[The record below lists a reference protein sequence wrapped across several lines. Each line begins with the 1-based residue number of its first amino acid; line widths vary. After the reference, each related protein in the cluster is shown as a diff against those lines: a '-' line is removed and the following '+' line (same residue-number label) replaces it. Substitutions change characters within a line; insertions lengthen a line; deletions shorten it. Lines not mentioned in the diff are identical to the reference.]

1 MYRLLCIDLSCPC
14 NGLCPFIETAARP
27 VPFICQ
33 FFPCVIYD
41 TVSYVQVLLL
51 VDSCLTESNEFPER
65 MMLYFFMSWQYYLDL
80 DPWAPFDFGGLELN
94 RLARTA
100 AVSAAIS
107 ATMTFARNR
116 ALGNGHR
123 HGIPSR
129 QIGKVSNPKSP
140 NCLQEKRRIEVATC
154 CCLNIFKIQMRL
166 QSEISPFLG

>member
-1 MYRLLCIDLSCPC
+1 LQWIVSIHWNSSKASAFYMPIFSLCDLRHCFVCPSAPSGRFLI
-14 NGLCPFIETAARP
+14 NWI
-27 VPFICQ
+27 Q
-33 FFPCVIYD
+33 W
-41 TVSYVQVLLL
+41 VSRKNDAL
-51 VDSCLTESNEFPER
+51 
-65 MMLYFFMSWQYYLDL
+65 FFMSWQYYLDL